1 MINISSLLQ
10 LQRYLLSKEYKM
22 NNILPPE
29 KPFRVNV
36 DITSH
41 PAIFTYFNRKGAVCN
56 GSVDVTEKNTCV
68 SYTLINNTDQLIF
81 AAPVVDEAEDPTD
94 LTFIISRDQQ
104 TLSIYDNDLTN
115 QKVSFRLVVVQANKL
130 TSPYISADPVIR
142 SIPS

>member
-1 MINISSLLQ
+1 MT
-10 LQRYLLSKEYKM
+10 
-22 NNILPPE
+22 NNLPPE
-29 KPFRVNV
+29 KPFRVDV
-36 DITSH
+36 DITSP
-41 PAIFTYFNRKGAVCN
+41 PAIFTYFNRNGAICN
-56 GSVDVTEKNTCV
+56 GNVDVTEKNTCV
-68 SYTLINNTDQLIF
+68 SYRLVNNTKQLIF